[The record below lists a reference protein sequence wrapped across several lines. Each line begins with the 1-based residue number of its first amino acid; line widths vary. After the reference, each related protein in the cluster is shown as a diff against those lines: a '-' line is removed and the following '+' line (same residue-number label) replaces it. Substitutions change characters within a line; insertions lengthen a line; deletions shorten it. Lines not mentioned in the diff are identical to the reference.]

1 MMKKGRLFN
10 FILGAGQSL
19 LIAAIFVV
27 LIFVVTHISVPY
39 ENESNK
45 YNFTM
50 DIWEEE
56 RSFEDS
62 SLFYNI
68 FSVKM
73 REIIRHAVISMQMET
88 NGIFDPNKMINVT
101 DYIYRR
107 DTQATET
114 LNGDFTLSDLLTW
127 GEDGLSQ
134 SQVIMDLED
143 FLTYFDRRA
152 LTPAYYYVDD
162 DGNLAYRGRSV
173 ENSDEKTMANLMYVY
188 DLMSYRDRLLLAYK
202 SIESN
207 LEEKVKLVD
216 REGALAVTFPALTRL
231 DDQNGSQEEAY
242 QFAQSD
248 TAAGGV
254 ILVEEKGI
262 EDQDEG
268 TAAIDA
274 PMESLFDADAQ
285 VITDAIHIEE
295 MKDRYPIIDNIPGLL
310 DSVDNWSDYLKLQYN
325 LQIAVS
331 ELWSNYQEYS
341 YYTKEDLLANNM
353 KYMLKSDYFYTGNIP
368 GTHTFWNETQVE
380 EYYTNEFT
388 WYVTYPQNYAKFT
401 GNDKWYPLLGSV
413 AKDYRYAFNGDNKI
427 WIAVDTN
434 YPNTNDIFYQAK
446 ATYSFLQYREPI
458 IILLLLLLVAW
469 IFLTVLI
476 GIRTIKR
483 PIEQISLLDHIWTEL
498 LLAMGALLVLGG
510 MFFAQFITQT
520 IIDRDYAPLTREHL
534 RLLAGLAGILY
545 NLVFYAFFKGLL
557 LHGKH
562 KALWKRSL
570 IGQVAHWSVRSVY
583 KCAQKVSE
591 SKNDMVRTLV
601 PYAAF
606 LLVNLLGVA
615 VAFSLAGYRYI
626 QIGIFRLGL
635 EGFLVGVVLLAFDVG
650 VGVRLATAASKRRTI
665 LNGIRRIREGELSYQ
680 IDTVDYRGENKELA
694 ESFNLIG
701 EGIRKAVENSIKD
714 ERLKTE
720 LITNV
725 SHDIKTPLT
734 SIINYVDLLKR
745 EGEFKEPIKG
755 YLEIL
760 DAKSQRLKQ
769 LTDDLVEAS
778 KISSG
783 NLVLN
788 FERLDFGELL
798 NQALGEYAEKLE
810 EKQLPVLFS
819 EPNEAAVIYADSRR
833 MWRVIENL
841 LQNICKYAMPQT
853 RVYLHLWQEGSKIW
867 MSLKNIS
874 LQPLNISAAE
884 LTERFIRGDDSRTTE
899 GSGLGLSIAK
909 SLTEA
914 QGGTFTIQLD
924 GDLFKVLMSF
934 DVCDHS

>member
-1 MMKKGRLFN
+1 MMKKGKLLN

-27 LIFVVTHISVPY
+27 LVFVATHVSVTY
-39 ENESNK
+39 DDGTDRFR
-45 YNFTM
+45 FTL

-56 RSFEDS
+56 GSFEDS
-62 SLFYNI
+62 SLFYDI

-101 DYIYRR
+101 EYIYRR
-107 DTQATET
+107 DTQAAET
-114 LNGDFTLSDLLTW
+114 LNGDFALSDLLTW

-134 SQVIMDLED
+134 AQVIMDMED

-152 LTPAYYYVDD
+152 LTPAYYYVDGK
-162 DGNLAYRGRSV
+162 GNLAYRGRSA
-173 ENSDEKTMANLMYVY
+173 ESSDERTMEILVAVY
-188 DLMSYRDRLLLAYK
+188 DTTSYRDRLLLAYQ
-202 SIESN
+202 SMESSVVGN
-207 LEEKVKLVD
+207 VQLVD
-216 REGALAVTFPALTRL
+216 KGSDLSVSFPAVTRL
-231 DDQNGSQEEAY
+231 DDQIGSQEEAY

-248 TAAGGV
+248 ADTDSTV
-254 ILVEEKGI
+254 IIVAEGSQDR
-262 EDQDEG
+262 EDG
-268 TAAIDA
+268 TAAIEA
-274 PMESLFDADAQ
+274 PKNHLFDADAQ
-285 VITDAIHIEE
+285 VITDAIHIDE
-295 MKDRYPIIDNIPGLL
+295 MRDRYPIVDNIPGLL
-310 DSVDNWSDYLKLQYN
+310 DSVDNWPDYFSLQHN

-341 YYTKEDLLANNM
+341 YYTEEDLNASNM

-368 GTHTFWNETQVE
+368 GTPTFWNETQVE
-380 EYYTNEFT
+380 EYYTKEFN
-388 WYVTYPQNYAKFT
+388 WYVTYPQNYAKFA

-413 AKDYRYAFNGDNKI
+413 AKEYRYAFTGDNKI

-434 YPNTNDIFYQAK
+434 YPNSSDIFYQGK
-446 ATYSFLQYREPI
+446 AAYSFLQYREPI
-458 IILLLLLLVAW
+458 ILLLLLLLVAW
-469 IFLTVLI
+469 IFLTVWI

-483 PIEQISLLDHIWTEL
+483 PIAQISLLDHIWTEI

-510 MFFAQFITQT
+510 MFFAQFLTQT
-520 IIDRDYAPLTREHL
+520 IIYHEYAPLTSEHL
-534 RLLAGLAGILY
+534 RLLAGLAGIIF
-545 NLVFYAFFKGLL
+545 NLAFYAFFKGLL

-562 KALWKRSL
+562 GALWKRSL
-570 IGQVAHWSVRSVY
+570 IGQATHWGVGAVY
-583 KCAQKVSE
+583 QCAQKVSE

-650 VGVRLATAASKRRTI
+650 VGVRLAAAASKRRTI
-665 LNGIRRIREGELSYQ
+665 LNGIRRIREGELGYQ
-680 IDTVDYRGENKELA
+680 IDTGGLRGENKELA

-745 EGEFKEPIKG
+745 EGEFQEPIKG

-769 LTDDLVEAS
+769 LTDDLLEAS

-788 FERLDFGELL
+788 FERLDLGELL

-810 EKQLPVLFS
+810 DKQLPVVFS
-819 EPNEAAVIYADSRR
+819 EPTEEAVIYADSRR

-853 RVYLHLWQEGSKIW
+853 RVYMHLWQEESKIW

-874 LQPLNISAAE
+874 LQPLNISPSE